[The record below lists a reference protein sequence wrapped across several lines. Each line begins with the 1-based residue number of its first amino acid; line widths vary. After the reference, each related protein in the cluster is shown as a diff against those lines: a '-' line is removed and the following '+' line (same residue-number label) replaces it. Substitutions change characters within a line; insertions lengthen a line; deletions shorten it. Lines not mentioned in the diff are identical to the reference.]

1 MHWAV
6 YTALFFIYYQE
17 KMMKNDSMMIIG
29 RILGVHGIK
38 GEIKVL
44 PLTDDPERFFDLET
58 IRISKDKNW
67 VEYTITG
74 HRLHKNNVLLFLEG
88 VITRNDAEALMGEH
102 IAIDRELAVE
112 LNEDEF
118 FIEDLLGL
126 PVYNGDERLGKLTD
140 VMQTGG
146 IDVYIITGGKKT
158 YCVPARKIYFD
169 DIDIKE
175 QRINATIP
183 QEILEL

>member
-1 MHWAV
+1 
-6 YTALFFIYYQE
+6 
-17 KMMKNDSMMIIG
+17 MKNDNMMIIG

-58 IRISKDKNW
+58 IKISKDKNW
-67 VEYTITG
+67 MDYTITG
-74 HRLHKNNVLLFLEG
+74 QRLHKNNVIIFLEG
-88 VITRNDAEALMGEH
+88 IKTRNDAEALMGQL
-102 IAIDRELAVE
+102 IAIDRNLAVE

-126 PVYNGDERLGKLTD
+126 SVYNGDELLGKLTD

-158 YCVPARKIYFD
+158 YCVPARKVYFE
-169 DIDIKE
+169 DINVEEKRIKA
-175 QRINATIP
+175 NIP

>member
-1 MHWAV
+1 
-6 YTALFFIYYQE
+6 
-17 KMMKNDSMMIIG
+17 MKNDNMMIIG

-58 IRISKDKNW
+58 IQISKDKNW
-67 VEYTITG
+67 VNYTILAQ
-74 HRLHKNNVLLFLEG
+74 RIHKNNVLLFLEG
-88 VITRNDAEALMGEH
+88 IKTRNDAEALTGQL
-102 IAIDRELAVE
+102 IAINRDLAVE

-126 PVYNGDERLGKLTD
+126 SVYNGDELLGKLAD

-146 IDVYIITGGKKT
+146 IDVYIITGGKKI
-158 YCVPARKIYFD
+158 YCVPARKIYFEN
-169 DIDIKE
+169 INVEEK
-175 QRINATIP
+175 RINANIP

>member
-1 MHWAV
+1 
-6 YTALFFIYYQE
+6 
-17 KMMKNDSMMIIG
+17 MKNDSMMIIG

-58 IRISKDKNW
+58 IKISKDKNW
-67 VEYTITG
+67 VDYTIERQ
-74 HRLHKNNVLLFLEG
+74 RLHKNNVLLFLED
-88 VITRNDAEALMGEH
+88 VKTRNDAEALMGQI
-102 IAIDRELAVE
+102 IAIDRNLAVE

-126 PVYNGDERLGKLTD
+126 PVYNGDELLGNLTD
-140 VMQTGG
+140 ILQTGG
-146 IDVYIITGGKKT
+146 IDVYTITGGKKT
-158 YCVPARKIYFD
+158 YCVPARKIYFKK
-169 DIDIKE
+169 INFEE
-175 QRINATIP
+175 QRINANIP